1 MSYYQTTAR
10 VDRVTENGEQK
21 KVSEKCLVDALTCT
35 EAIEQ
40 TTAELHSTTSGDFEI
55 TEVKKMPIAEA
66 LGNLD
71 GDKFFLAKVNI
82 ITVDERSAKEKKTQ
96 FQWLIGAD
104 VYDEAK
110 AVLAAEIK
118 KSLADI
124 EIVGLTESPIVGYI
138 PAKL

>member
-1 MSYYQTTAR
+1 
-10 VDRVTENGEQK
+10 
-21 KVSEKCLVDALTCT
+21 
-35 EAIEQ
+35 
-40 TTAELHSTTSGDFEI
+40 
-55 TEVKKMPIAEA
+55 MPIAEA

-82 ITVDERSAKEKKTQ
+82 ITVDERSAKEKKSQ
-96 FQWLIGAD
+96 FQWFIGAD